1 MRMTWTIAAIIGI
14 TLCATTAHAQAA
26 QRGFSVILLLG
37 ETQGTVPLAENL
49 PPAPGLRKALAD
61 VKEFLPYKSYRV
73 LDTQWSR
80 SGSTHMRGPD
90 GEEYDVE
97 ITADEIMQTPAHP
110 NPGTLNVIFRLQ
122 EPGAAANSSEEF
134 SRAMAVTG
142 LEQQRR
148 GVQVQMND
156 AAESEKKRFREE
168 LARLDKSI
176 RMARARRLIDSKFEM
191 QIGETVV
198 VGTSRLGG
206 GDKGLVVL
214 LTSVA
219 AGGR

>member
-1 MRMTWTIAAIIGI
+1 MTTAIATIIGVA
-14 TLCATTAHAQAA
+14 LFGSTAHAQAT
-26 QRGFSVILLLG
+26 QRGFSIILLLG
-37 ETQGTVPLAENL
+37 ETQGGSGVEML
-49 PPAPGLRKALAD
+49 PPAPAVRKALAD

-97 ITADEIMQTPAHP
+97 ITADEIMVTPIHP
-110 NPGTLNVIFRLQ
+110 KPGTLNVIFRLQ
-122 EPGAAANSSEEF
+122 EPGAAASSSEEF
-134 SRAMAVTG
+134 TRSMAVNG
-142 LEQQRR
+142 MEQQRANAQANMN
-148 GVQVQMND
+148 GVPENM
-156 AAESEKKRFREE
+156 KKQLREE
-168 LARLDKSI
+168 IARLDKSI

-198 VGTSRLGG
+198 VGASKLGG

-214 LTSVA
+214 LTAVPASK
-219 AGGR
+219 

>member
-1 MRMTWTIAAIIGI
+1 MRMTWTTAAIIGI
-14 TLCATTAHAQAA
+14 TLCATMAHAQAT

-37 ETQGTVPLAENL
+37 ETQGGSAAESL
-49 PPAPGLRKALAD
+49 PPAPGVRKALAD

-80 SGSTHMRGPD
+80 SGTTHMRGPD

-110 NPGTLNVIFRLQ
+110 NPGTLNVVFRLQ